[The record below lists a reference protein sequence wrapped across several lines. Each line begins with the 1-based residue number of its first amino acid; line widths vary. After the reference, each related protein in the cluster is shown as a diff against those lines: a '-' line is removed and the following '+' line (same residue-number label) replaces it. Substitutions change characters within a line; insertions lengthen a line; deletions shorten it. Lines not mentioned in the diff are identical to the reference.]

1 MRLARGAT
9 EDCGVKGRASGNIG
23 PWVAILAVL
32 GLVGSTRAD
41 VTVERGSSILV
52 FPKVISDAQGLLTGG
67 IPTETII
74 QISNLSNSLAYAHC
88 FYVNAAPLDPT
99 QPAGVFNPPQ
109 WIEVDFDIVLTK
121 QQPTYWVAGS
131 GRRVDPTDSLCD
143 RSIPV
148 LNCSNAGFDPGLV
161 PAVPPPFVG
170 ELVCIEVD
178 SSGAPLNGNRLK
190 GEATLV
196 TSQGATVNGNQIR
209 QGDASKYNALG
220 FVGLNTDSNSNDGN
234 LTLCLGGGPRPGCP
248 IGAEYNGCPETVIVN
263 HFAERATFPAV
274 PRSQIENSSVRTEVT
289 LVPCTQDFEN
299 QVPGTVVVQFKV
311 TNEFENLF
319 SASTTVNCWANL
331 RLSDVSRIFDANVLG
346 TRFAQT
352 RMTPGG
358 AEQGSFI
365 GVSEEFYTD
374 GLSGLSRAALNL
386 HVEGERAGGDLIT
399 VPEVLP

>member
-1 MRLARGAT
+1 M
-9 EDCGVKGRASGNIG
+9 KGRASRFLG
-23 PWVAILAVL
+23 PWLAVL
-32 GLVGSTRAD
+32 AVLVTVGSARAD
-41 VTVERGSSILV
+41 VTVERGSSVLV

-99 QPAGVFNPPQ
+99 QPPGVFNPPQ

-121 QQPTYWVAGS
+121 QQPTYWVAGT
-131 GRRVDPTDSLCD
+131 GRRVDPTDPLCE
-143 RSIPV
+143 RSGPT
-148 LNCSNAGFDPGLV
+148 LNCANAGFDPGMV
-161 PAVPPPFVG
+161 PAVPPNFVG

-196 TSQGATVNGNQIR
+196 TRAAATVGGNAIR
-209 QGDASKYNALG
+209 VGDASKYNALG
-220 FVGLNTDSNSNDGN
+220 FIGLNSDTNSNDGD
-234 LTLCLGGGPRPGCP
+234 LRLCLGGGPRPGCP
-248 IGAEYNGCPETVIVN
+248 IGAEYNGCPEAVIVN
-263 HFAERATFPAV
+263 HFADGATFPAV
-274 PRSQIENSSVRTEVT
+274 PRAQIANSRVQPELTV
-289 LVPCTQDFEN
+289 VPCTQDFEN

-319 SASTTVNCWANL
+319 SASTTVNCWANF
-331 RLSDVSRIFDANVLG
+331 RLSDVSRIFDVNLLG
-346 TRFAQT
+346 SRLAQT

-358 AEQGSFI
+358 PEMPGFI
-365 GVSEEFYTD
+365 AVLEEFYAD
-374 GLSGLSRAALNL
+374 GAGALSRAALNT
-386 HVEGERAGGDLIT
+386 HVEGERAGGDMIT